1 MKTLY
6 PALLLAAGVLLSSTL
21 AVQRSEWLLLAAP
34 VCLALCVLVADA
46 LDAYLR
52 DGQARPSPGAMILA
66 ASFLVAGLI
75 VAVGEP
81 SQLKP
86 LMPVLAAS
94 AAVTVLNSRGRR
106 KSCPFLPEY

>member
-1 MKTLY
+1 MKARSLY
-6 PALLLAAGVLLSSTL
+6 PALLLAAGVLLASTL
-21 AVQRSEWLLLAAP
+21 AVQHSSWLVLAAP
-34 VCLALCVLVADA
+34 VALALSVLVADS

-52 DGQARPSPGAMILA
+52 GGRARPSNGALILA
-66 ASFLVAGLI
+66 ASFLPAGWI

-94 AAVTVLNSRGRR
+94 AAVTVFKPGKN
-106 KSCPFLPEY
+106 CLPSPE